1 MVIAQVNNK
10 AYMFGG
16 INPSAAQDSQYPK
29 SFYIIGNLSQPD
41 NLDISRIVLT
51 GDAPQF
57 ENMQHMVDPD
67 TNLIYLYGGERT
79 FLSTTTYNK
88 KIYVFD
94 TATNTLSSYSGTDMN
109 DDNYTGVARCG
120 NTGVYM
126 KVPLAINSPNITE
139 SMISDVAVMPYNNES
154 DAFPVC
160 QLSGAINP
168 SDCTFIPKKDW
179 LTSPAIVK
187 GVHGVYVC
195 DNVKS

>member
-1 MVIAQVNNK
+1 
-10 AYMFGG
+10 
-16 INPSAAQDSQYPK
+16 
-29 SFYIIGNLSQPD
+29 
-41 NLDISRIVLT
+41 
-51 GDAPQF
+51 
-57 ENMQHMVDPD
+57 
-67 TNLIYLYGGERT
+67 
-79 FLSTTTYNK
+79 
-88 KIYVFD
+88 
-94 TATNTLSSYSGTDMN
+94 
-109 DDNYTGVARCG
+109 
-120 NTGVYM
+120 M

-195 DNVKS
+195 DNVKSGGFLPIGHQLDRNYNGTDYPYGKLHNSGWYVLPHTGWTSDEKTIIKNCSLSGGCLPGCPVYPECKNWGTSENICASGCIAKNMCLSKYNSIFVS